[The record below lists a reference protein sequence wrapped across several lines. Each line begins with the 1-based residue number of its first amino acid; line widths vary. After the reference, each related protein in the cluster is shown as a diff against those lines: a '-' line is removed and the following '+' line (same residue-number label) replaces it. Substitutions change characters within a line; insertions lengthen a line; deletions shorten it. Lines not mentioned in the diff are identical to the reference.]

1 MGTKKKKRAD
11 GSDKKEALYKDATA
25 LLEESKK
32 WARLQEVLTE
42 GPDTLSFMPDMLQ
55 RSDLED
61 IIATSEHFRGDFRV
75 RRLKWEAEYL
85 MRNFV
90 REMGGALDGT
100 YGVTVEKKDVVKA
113 LNLLPRVIEAAQKC
127 IVVAS
132 WVCACNNFASRDADG
147 NITHVH
153 EELAVKGHF
162 ETLERLLTKCEL
174 LESAAANI
182 RSSFWR
188 IPDEYTPDD
197 VYGTTPGRAAPHTRR
212 LPRVLRPPP
221 SPPSPARVMVCR
233 MLENVTLKIAAER
246 NVWKAAADK
255 GKAMMLAAEQRRAA
269 TEANRLAAEL
279 QRRTRDA
286 AERAAEEKA
295 AREQAEQDARERR
308 FRSGNVRRD
317 EGAPAI
323 AGPSR
328 VSEGALVHDEHVQ
341 SKPRRTARNVQHAKE
356 REKMQKQAK
365 QKRASKKKEE
375 EDAETERWVAVDN
388 QATPQRH
395 YTLGEVAGLVDDDCT
410 QRP

>member
-1 MGTKKKKRAD
+1 MGNKKKNRAD
-11 GSDKKEALYKDATA
+11 GSEKKKREADVMA
-25 LLEESKK
+25 LLEEAKK
-32 WARLQEVLTE
+32 WARLQEVLTQ
-42 GPDTLSFMPDMLQ
+42 GSDTLTDMPDMLQ
-55 RSDLED
+55 RSNLED
-61 IIATSEHFRGDFRV
+61 IIAKSELLLADSGVHD
-75 RRLKWEAEYL
+75 LKWKSEYL

-90 REMGGALDGT
+90 REMGGVQMNE

-113 LNLLPRVIEAAQKC
+113 LNILPRVIEAAQKC

-132 WVCACNNFASRDADG
+132 WVCACNHFANSDADG
-147 NITHVH
+147 NITYVH
-153 EELAVKGHF
+153 EELAINGHF
-162 ETLERLLTKCEL
+162 DTLERLLTECEL
-174 LESAAANI
+174 LESAAANLE
-182 RSSFWR
+182 SSFWR
-188 IPDEYTPDD
+188 IPDEYTP
-197 VYGTTPGRAAPHTRR
+197 GPTQPGRAAPHTRR

-233 MLENVTLKIAAER
+233 MLENVADKIAAER
-246 NVWKAAADK
+246 KVWKAAAAK
-255 GKAMMLAAEQRRAA
+255 GEAMMLAAEQRRAA

-308 FRSGNVRRD
+308 LQSGNVRRD

-341 SKPRRTARNVQHAKE
+341 SKPRRTARNVQRTKE

-375 EDAETERWVAVDN
+375 EDAETERWEAVDN

>member
-1 MGTKKKKRAD
+1 
-11 GSDKKEALYKDATA
+11 
-25 LLEESKK
+25 
-32 WARLQEVLTE
+32 
-42 GPDTLSFMPDMLQ
+42 
-55 RSDLED
+55 
-61 IIATSEHFRGDFRV
+61 
-75 RRLKWEAEYL
+75 
-85 MRNFV
+85 
-90 REMGGALDGT
+90 
-100 YGVTVEKKDVVKA
+100 
-113 LNLLPRVIEAAQKC
+113 
-127 IVVAS
+127 
-132 WVCACNNFASRDADG
+132 
-147 NITHVH
+147 
-153 EELAVKGHF
+153 
-162 ETLERLLTKCEL
+162 
-174 LESAAANI
+174 
-182 RSSFWR
+182 
-188 IPDEYTPDD
+188 
-197 VYGTTPGRAAPHTRR
+197 
-212 LPRVLRPPP
+212 
-221 SPPSPARVMVCR
+221 MVCR

-365 QKRASKKKEE
+365 QKRASRKKEE

-395 YTLGEVAGLVDDDCT
+395 YTLGEVAGLVDDDC
-410 QRP
+410 